1 MDYFDCI
8 FYGIFYCR
16 LNGRFSLSDT
26 NVLTQFIIFL
36 FPWPYFLQH
45 LHQEYEGHETLW
57 EHQYGMGKG
66 SLFCLGKSTIYIQKL
81 KFSYYNNLFGN
92 VFQTSGVI
100 GLITI
105 LYVRNSD
112 AKRVLQ
118 LLGKYLVYLF
128 NVISLVIERCLDCLV
143 MEW

>member
-1 MDYFDCI
+1 
-8 FYGIFYCR
+8 
-16 LNGRFSLSDT
+16 
-26 NVLTQFIIFL
+26 
-36 FPWPYFLQH
+36 
-45 LHQEYEGHETLW
+45 
-57 EHQYGMGKG
+57 MGKS

-112 AKRVLQ
+112 AKRVFQ

-128 NVISLVIERCLDCLV
+128 NVISLVIERCFRLSGDGV
-143 MEW
+143 VANMFVV

>member
-8 FYGIFYCR
+8 FHSIFYCR
-16 LNGRFSLSDT
+16 LNGRFSLPDT
-26 NVLTQFIIFL
+26 NVLIRFIISL
-36 FPWPYFLQH
+36 FPWLYFLQH
-45 LHQEYEGHETLW
+45 LHQDYRGHEILW
-57 EHQYGMGKG
+57 EHQYGMGKS

-112 AKRVLQ
+112 AKKVFQ
-118 LLGKYLVYLF
+118 LLEKYF
-128 NVISLVIERCLDCLV
+128 H
-143 MEW
+143 

>member
-8 FYGIFYCR
+8 FHGIFYCR
-16 LNGRFSLSDT
+16 LNGRFSLPDT
-26 NVLTQFIIFL
+26 NVLIRFIISL
-36 FPWPYFLQH
+36 FPWLYFLQH
-45 LHQEYEGHETLW
+45 LHQDYGGHETLW
-57 EHQYGMGKG
+57 EHQYGMGKS
-66 SLFCLGKSTIYIQKL
+66 SLFCSGKSTIYIQKL

-112 AKRVLQ
+112 AKKVFQ
-118 LLGKYLVYLF
+118 LLEKYF
-128 NVISLVIERCLDCLV
+128 H
-143 MEW
+143 